1 MKTPLVLILLVF
13 ATSQAYSQMLPIVNH
28 GDRDQ
33 AWSLPATPDG
43 QAGFNEYPNNDLN
56 FMIQSAVRFTHPEE
70 RPIQNVNLFLDSILS
85 GDKDSTLNYAGPE
98 AMFAWPIP
106 FNHVPQNFLKQ
117 ATRFNAPETS
127 TLSSVELFAGAN
139 TSSSDGFNDTV
150 KISFYEPFQPDVEVL
165 RNGVENP
172 DNNPA
177 WEFNFPVGTAR
188 SAYGTRFTIPGGSR
202 LNTAEFWVQNMNHSQ
217 FLPAGDPVPNDI
229 LVAKIWSVN
238 DNSLP
243 GDVLGESRM
252 NIGNLD
258 IKKWNEISFFDAN
271 FITEVETDVFITFE
285 LEVVGLQDHVAFSSA
300 EQVLPPAG
308 RSIVRENGNW
318 ITIAESAAFSGGGA
332 RGAELWLRATY
343 MSAAET
349 VNDPLTPDESRPIG
363 DPVTLLMSEI
373 STNDWN
379 AITLDTPISVNRNQ
393 DIWMV
398 VELIAEGNPDT
409 FSFISHAAEETPRFR
424 SAAYVSDAAGG
435 ERWLYLQNTQFNN
448 EYIMRKRATFRVQ
461 DENEITDDLFIVMY
475 ADDANGLPGNFMHL
489 KEIPLSTLTS
499 GEFNTIDVSSW
510 GNIPTVFHIAVSS
523 GYANNE
529 FALAVD
535 AGSDTKGEGYTS
547 VYLSQTDRWTAVGD
561 LDEFNYLNLLLNVD
575 VLAPNS
581 IETDSPISYRLNGN
595 YPNPFNPT
603 TRIEFSLG
611 EAGPALIQVYD
622 VMGRHIST
630 LVDAPMSAGQHAVTF
645 DASSLSSGTYFVRMQ
660 AGRQLFT
667 SKMMLVK

>member
-1 MKTPLVLILLVF
+1 MKTLLVLILLVF
-13 ATSQAYSQMLPIVNH
+13 ATSQAYSQLLPIVNH

-70 RPIQNVNLFLDSILS
+70 RPIQNVNLFLDRISS

-106 FNHVPQNFLKQ
+106 FDHVPQNFLKQ
-117 ATRFNAPETS
+117 ATRFTAPETS

-139 TSSSDGFNDTV
+139 TTSSDGFNDTV
-150 KISFYEPFQPDVEVL
+150 KISFYEPFQPDVDVIK
-165 RNGVENP
+165 NGVENP

-202 LNTAEFWVQNMNHSQ
+202 LNTAEFWVQNINHSQ
-217 FLPAGDPVPNDI
+217 VLPAGDPVPDDI

-238 DNSLP
+238 EAGLP

-252 NIGNLD
+252 SIGNLD

-308 RSIVRENGNW
+308 RSIVREDGEW
-318 ITIAESAAFSGGGA
+318 ISIAESNAFSEGGA

-363 DPVTLLMSEI
+363 DPVMLLMSEI

-379 AITLDTPISVNRNQ
+379 EITLDTPISVNRNQ

-398 VELIAEGNPDT
+398 VELITEGSPDT

-461 DENEITDDLFIVMY
+461 DDNEITDDLFIVMY
-475 ADDANGLPGNFMHL
+475 SDDANGLPGNFLHL
-489 KEIPLSTLTS
+489 KEVPLSTLTP

-523 GYANNE
+523 GYDNNE

-547 VYLSQTDRWTAVGD
+547 VYLSQTDQWTAGGD
-561 LDEFNYLNLLLNVD
+561 LEEFNYLNLLLNVD

-581 IETDSPISYRLNGN
+581 IETDSPISYRLDGN

-603 TRIEFSLG
+603 TPRENL
-611 EAGPALIQVYD
+611 APARD
-622 VMGRHIST
+622 GR
-630 LVDAPMSAGQHAVTF
+630 
-645 DASSLSSGTYFVRMQ
+645 LSPFRDW
-660 AGRQLFT
+660 GR
-667 SKMMLVK
+667 SP